1 MATRD
6 DLMTVALA
14 LGALIAAAL
23 LSAVIGFGF
32 HLGWNLL

>member
-6 DLMTVALA
+6 DLMIVALA
-14 LGALIAAAL
+14 LGALIVAAL

-32 HLGWNLL
+32 HMGWSLY